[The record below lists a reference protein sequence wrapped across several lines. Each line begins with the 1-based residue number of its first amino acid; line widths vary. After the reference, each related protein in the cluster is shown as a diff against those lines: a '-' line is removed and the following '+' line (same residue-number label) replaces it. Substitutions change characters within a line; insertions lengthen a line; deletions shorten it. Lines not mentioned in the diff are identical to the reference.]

1 VIHHLTAL
9 ATTAA
14 IKHPLN
20 ISATQVLI
28 VRETTAALVMTICI
42 AILGPKIVAIILFH
56 LHRVHLFPFLF
67 PFPFLF
73 RNTFLYLYRL
83 RLPFQIATKFV
94 TGKKIPVLITT
105 VEKVARV
112 DITAVAAFPTVE
124 REERDP
130 RVDITMHLKK
140 IVKLFATRLL
150 SLHLETVHIL
160 IDLSVRTVECM

>member
-1 VIHHLTAL
+1 MGA
-9 ATTAA
+9 
-14 IKHPLN
+14 KHQCDSSPYCKGN
-20 ISATQVLI
+20 NCCPCNDN
-28 VRETTAALVMTICI
+28 CI

-56 LHRVHLFPFLF
+56 LHRVHLFPF

-73 RNTFLYLYRL
+73 RNTFLFLYLYRL

-94 TGKKIPVLITT
+94 TVKKIIPTTST

-130 RVDITMHLKK
+130 RVELHITMHLKK
-140 IVKLFATRLL
+140 TVKLFATRLL
-150 SLHLETVHIL
+150 SLLLETVHIL

>member
-1 VIHHLTAL
+1 MGA
-9 ATTAA
+9 
-14 IKHPLN
+14 KHQCDSSPYCKGN
-20 ISATQVLI
+20 NCCPCNDN
-28 VRETTAALVMTICI
+28 CI

-56 LHRVHLFPFLF
+56 LHRVHLFPF

-73 RNTFLYLYRL
+73 RNTFLYLL

-94 TGKKIPVLITT
+94 TVKKIPVLTTT

-112 DITAVAAFPTVE
+112 DITAVVAFPTVE

-140 IVKLFATRLL
+140 TVKLFATRLL